1 MDLPWRLA
9 YRLAHAARLL
19 WWAIRRPAAR
29 GAGIAVWSAGR
40 LLVVETSYRPGL
52 LDLPGGAVERGESV
66 LAAALREL
74 VEETGLRAPE
84 QELQGPLEL
93 GFAFER
99 RRIRCAVF
107 AWRPMARP
115 MVRVDG
121 REVVRAIWLSPEEA
135 RNRRLAPGLAL
146 YLARVAGSP
155 ADVPISPDDEDAR
168 GTGRPGRGEAKEDQR
183 AAAGGAESGGSTPP
197 QTSPT

>member
-9 YRLAHAARLL
+9 YRLAHSARLL

-74 VEETGLRAPE
+74 AEETGLRAPE
-84 QELQGPLEL
+84 PELEGPLEL
-93 GFAFER
+93 GFPFER
-99 RRIRCAVF
+99 RQIRCAVF
-107 AWRPMARP
+107 AWRPMVRP

-121 REVVRAIWLSPEEA
+121 REVVRATWLSPEEA

-146 YLARVAGSP
+146 YLARVTGSVAGAPVSS
-155 ADVPISPDDEDAR
+155 DGTDAR
-168 GTGRPGRGEAKEDQR
+168 GTGQPGRREATDAQR
-183 AAAGGAESGGSTPP
+183 TAAGGAESGGSTPP

>member
-1 MDLPWRLA
+1 MDLLWRLA
-9 YRLAHAARLL
+9 YRLAHVARLL

-40 LLVVETSYRPGL
+40 LLVVETSYRPGF

-74 VEETGLRAPE
+74 AEETGLRAPE
-84 QELQGPLEL
+84 PELEGPLEF

-99 RRIRCAVF
+99 RRIRCTVF

-115 MVRVDG
+115 TVRVDG
-121 REVVRAIWLSPEEA
+121 REVVRAIWLAPEEA
-135 RNRRLAPGLAL
+135 RNRRLVPGLAL
-146 YLARVAGSP
+146 YLARVTGA
-155 ADVPISPDDEDAR
+155 AASPDGADAH
-168 GTGRPGRGEAKEDQR
+168 GTGRPGRGEATDAQR
-183 AAAGGAESGGSTPP
+183 AAVGGAESGGSTPP